1 LASYQETNF
10 RKRKHS
16 LGIIQ
21 RNSFLKQVSEDRPDE
36 VSGEEG
42 GVDVPFDERVYYRP
56 EQVDS
61 YDPGLQW
68 RKGEDGKFFYDGR
81 EGTRTLDEALYR
93 AFVSKYESDMVEDA
107 YRAMLLSDGA
117 FSRIGTE
124 AEASSHRTG
133 PAPHL
138 MARIYQEA
146 LEVSSSQLRR
156 EGVEGSG
163 AGILL
168 RSMAGRAMHMRRGL
182 SDIQWIGRWSD
193 LAHSIRRDAT
203 QEMVERGLYTTESV
217 RDMVAG
223 VPAID
228 EEDQLHQDDE
238 FDIGRPSVA
247 AVTAPLERASVW
259 SGREWEE
266 DEGEPNL
273 TAGEENLEPTFVGE
287 GTVLLY
293 NDNDG
298 YYYEYTSE
306 GTPTG
311 PQYSFEET
319 LGTSLTIVGEP
330 SNLAEERETTFFED
344 ETPSDMSQLL
354 PGQEPSLGTRSAMQ
368 IKEISPEVYERLS
381 AWGKDSLASPNLI
394 LGNSRLWEQTPIVFL
409 VDAGDLIVP
418 QSHREGYKTIDNKKA
433 GTPIRTSRRKS
444 DGTIDWRQG
453 ISRGMY
459 TEAFNNIKYHNKMVS
474 DGQTAGPP
482 LKEPQVLSFGEWME
496 ERDKTFQDQLAE
508 AEKKQSA
515 NYKERQSYYPERI
528 AEFDNRGIGVVGEID
543 ENWAIQHGG
552 EITARYEEIENFL
565 RRVTIPDDI
574 LILPPESIEQID
586 NPEAY
591 RSVGSGYDPNRGFQT
606 SVNFQTILQD
616 WFHIKLDALKP
627 KNPISWDNQ
636 GHWDFGHSVTTRAA
650 RTVSSINSSGRVA
663 SDWGDDIDDEST
675 IISVAGNGEVGAALF
690 YTGRELEHWH
700 VDTAGTNAKNF
711 PIYPFKEIHN
721 ALSSAVDK
729 ETDLDRKKELRNLLR
744 GWRENGRR
752 LPSGT
757 AHGVSDTKHAMY
769 VFAEFSR
776 QVVLD
781 DNVEFIDTSPLSD
794 YVSNMYKRMGFAE
807 GDGFKAHRLNILW
820 NLAYLWPDMMPR
832 DVSGSIITKSIIDNS
847 DKYGI
852 ITTDNSLS
860 MIQNMLDGLMKESKR
875 SHVTDEERAAED
887 YKESEIHRKELSMT
901 RAEYS
906 EFLLEFT
913 YMLSGT
919 GQPEEGEDKS

>member
-1 LASYQETNF
+1 LASYQETNL

-36 VSGEEG
+36 VSDAESGE
-42 GVDVPFDERVYYRP
+42 DVPFAERVYYRSG
-56 EQVDS
+56 QADG
-61 YDPGLQW
+61 YDPGIQW
-68 RKGEDGKFFYDGR
+68 RRGEDGKFYYDGR

-93 AFVSKYESDMVEDA
+93 AFVSKYEADLVEET
-107 YRAMLLSDGA
+107 YREMLLSDGA
-117 FSRIGTE
+117 FSTIGTE
-124 AEASSHRTG
+124 VEESSHRTG
-133 PAPHL
+133 PSPHI
-138 MARIYQEA
+138 MARIYQQA
-146 LEVSSSQLRR
+146 LEVSSPQLRR
-156 EGVEGSG
+156 EGVEG

-168 RSMAGRAMHMRRGL
+168 RSMADRAMHMRRGL
-182 SDIQWIGRWSD
+182 SDIQWIGRWAD
-193 LAHSIRRDAT
+193 LAHRIRRDAV
-203 QEMVERGLYTTESV
+203 QEMVEQGLYTTDHV
-217 RDMVAG
+217 RDTVAG
-223 VPAID
+223 LSAMD

-238 FDIGRPSVA
+238 FDIGRPSD
-247 AVTAPLERASVW
+247 AVVDAPLERASAW
-259 SGREWEE
+259 AGHNWEE
-266 DEGEPNL
+266 DDSEENL
-273 TAGEENLEPTFVGE
+273 TAGVRDDENLEPTFVGE
-287 GTVLLY
+287 GEVLLY
-293 NDNDG
+293 NYDDG
-298 YYYEYTSE
+298 YYYEYDSN
-306 GTPTG
+306 GAATG
-311 PQYSFEET
+311 PLYSFEET
-319 LGTSLTIVGEP
+319 LGTSLNIVGEP
-330 SNLAEERETTFFED
+330 SNLTEERETASSPT
-344 ETPSDMSQLL
+344 S
-354 PGQEPSLGTRSAMQ
+354 QEPSPGTRSAMGLS
-368 IKEISPEVYERLS
+368 KISPEVYERLS
-381 AWGKDSLASPNLI
+381 VWGKDSLATPHLI
-394 LGNSRLWEQTPIVFL
+394 LGNRRLWEQTPIVFI
-409 VDAGDLIVP
+409 VDAGDLVVP
-418 QSHREGYKTIDNKKA
+418 QSHREGYQTIHNKKA
-433 GTPIRTSRRKS
+433 GTPVRTSRRKS
-444 DGTIDWRQG
+444 DGRIDWRQG

-459 TEAFNNIKYHNKMVS
+459 TEALNNITYHNKMVS
-474 DGQTAGPP
+474 EGQTAGPP
-482 LKEPQVLSFGEWME
+482 LKKPQVLSFGEWME

-543 ENWAIQHGG
+543 EYWAIHNGG
-552 EITARYEEIENFL
+552 EITARYEEIENFF
-565 RRVTIPDDI
+565 RRVTIPDDT
-574 LILPPESIEQID
+574 LLLPPESIEQID

-591 RSVGSGYDPNRGFQT
+591 KPVGSSGY
-606 SVNFQTILQD
+606 SVDFQTILRD
-616 WFHIKLDALKP
+616 WFYIKLSALKT

-636 GHWDFGHSVTTRAA
+636 GHWDFGHSTTTRAA

-663 SDWGDDIDDEST
+663 RESTVWDEDIDDEST
-675 IISVAGNGEVGAALF
+675 IISVAANGEVGAALF
-690 YTGRELEHWH
+690 YTGREDQRWH
-700 VDTAGTNAKNF
+700 VDSAGTNAKNF

-729 ETDLDRKKELRNLLR
+729 ETDFDKKKELRNLLR
-744 GWRENGRR
+744 GWRENGKR

-781 DNVEFIDTSPLSD
+781 DTVEFIDTSPLSD
-794 YVSNMYKRMGFAE
+794 YVSNMYKKMGFAE

-832 DVSGSIITKSIIDNS
+832 DASGSIITKSIIDNS

-919 GQPEEGEDKS
+919 GPPEEDEDKS